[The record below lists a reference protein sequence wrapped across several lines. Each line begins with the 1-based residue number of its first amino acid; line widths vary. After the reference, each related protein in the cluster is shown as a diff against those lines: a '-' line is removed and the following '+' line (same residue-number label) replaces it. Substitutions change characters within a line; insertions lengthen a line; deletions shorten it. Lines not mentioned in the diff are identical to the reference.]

1 MPNQQMVSKVVQ
13 KMTIYHYKSLHLIV
27 IFYFVH
33 NMLLQ
38 LNVYEYQLV
47 RHLVFQVTLTEY
59 NQQPNLFFES
69 ERF

>member
-1 MPNQQMVSKVVQ
+1 
-13 KMTIYHYKSLHLIV
+13 
-27 IFYFVH
+27 
-33 NMLLQ
+33 MLLQ